1 MFTTVGLNLMCVAC
15 LCTCM
20 ITDWLFLLLYNNYY
34 DTIKK
39 LVIMSSFSTWRHW
52 KVERNVSQ
60 EAEVQSYNFNVW
72 QAPVVSSRTSASNC
86 QIAGKYMIQ
95 KE

>member
-20 ITDWLFLLLYNNYY
+20 ITDWLFLLLYNY

-86 QIAGKYMIQ
+86 QIACKYMIQ